1 MVQTMR
7 DEAPMHRLWYDLRS
21 QSLFEPAFAQM
32 YKAIDASLEDM
43 VWRVVTRYAELVDA
57 GIRVSSAL
65 CLRAV

>member
-1 MVQTMR
+1 M
-7 DEAPMHRLWYDLRS
+7 E
-21 QSLFEPAFAQM
+21 
-32 YKAIDASLEDM
+32 KAIDASLEDM